1 MANCT
6 EVRTAGRAPI
16 GQCEPGFQAKFT
28 ELAVISNNSLK

>member
-16 GQCEPGFQAKFT
+16 GQGEPRFQTKFDRDGDGIGC
-28 ELAVISNNSLK
+28 A